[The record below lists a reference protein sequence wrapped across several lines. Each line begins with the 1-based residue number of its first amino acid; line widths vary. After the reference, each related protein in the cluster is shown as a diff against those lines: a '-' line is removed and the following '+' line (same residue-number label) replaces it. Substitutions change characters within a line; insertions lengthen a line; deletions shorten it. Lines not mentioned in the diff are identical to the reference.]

1 MNYGSMGWVI
11 GHEIAHMFGS
21 NLDVI
26 TEDRKKC
33 LIDQFSNYYEK
44 SVNLTLNG
52 TLNFNENIADNIGI
66 KMAYNTYKNYVKF
79 AGEELMLPGLN
90 YTPEQLFWISG
101 AQVWCSDM
109 GNTVL
114 KEQIQTEVHTVP
126 YWRVLGAFSNMV
138 DFSNDFKCSKN
149 SKMNP
154 AEKCQL
160 WQ

>member
-1 MNYGSMGWVI
+1 MGWVI
-11 GHEIAHMFGS
+11 GHEITHMFGS
-21 NLDVI
+21 DKDVI
-26 TEDRKKC
+26 TEDRQKC
-33 LIDQFSNYYEK
+33 LIDQFSSYYEK

-52 TLNFNENIADNIGI
+52 TLNFEENIADHIGV

-101 AQVWCSDM
+101 AQVWCGETGKRVM
-109 GNTVL
+109 
-114 KEQIQTEVHTVP
+114 EYIIQTNTHALGQ
-126 YWRVLGAFSNMV
+126 WRVFGTFRNMV

-154 AEKCQL
+154 AKKCQL